1 MDFRWR
7 LSIFFIPLVH
17 RSTTQTSVS
26 AFAFPR
32 FIILPFSSL
41 TLLLFCFYLPQAAPA
56 SRETPTRAFIYTRR
70 SWIFQAAARPVL
82 SSLASYYTVPHGRK
96 WQRNRAHNVRAGPVA
111 RGKILSPETKPYN
124 TRRPAR

>member
-1 MDFRWR
+1 MAVIDLFYSPRP
-7 LSIFFIPLVH
+7 SEYN
-17 RSTTQTSVS
+17 TDYTVS